1 MLEQM
6 RQLISS
12 AALLPPGSHVLC
24 AVSGGA
30 DSVCLLHALY
40 HLRPSLNFSLSA
52 AHYDHGLRG
61 EDSTQ
66 DARFVEQFVSLCC
79 GEQRL
84 PDGRVLPPVKLYQ
97 EIGTAHTAD
106 DNAET
111 ILFHLSRGSGLRG
124 LTGIAPRRDGLI
136 RPLLTTTRH
145 EIEGYLRYY
154 ALPHREDRTN
164 FDDTYA
170 RNRIRH
176 QVVPVLDGLF
186 PGFSPRMSQVA
197 ARLRADEDYLSDQ
210 ARAVSGRAVR
220 RDGGLAIPAAA
231 LAQAPG
237 PLAVR
242 ALRQLLDALCG
253 GDWTGSAVH
262 LESVL
267 ALCRTV
273 GPSAQVSLPH
283 GLIARR
289 EYDDLV
295 LAPAAQETL
304 PICPLP
310 LPGTIRAGPW
320 TVEVTGALYRGEMQ
334 TPFDLW
340 LAQSEA
346 PLTLR
351 PRQTG
356 DRLRLPGRPE
366 KTVKK
371 WLIDEKIPRSRRDLL
386 PVLAAPSGIAAVAG
400 LGAAAEHTPKPGQ
413 AAWHIRLIHTDWL
426 EPSVIPWGNDS

>member
-1 MLEQM
+1 M
-6 RQLISS
+6 
-12 AALLPPGSHVLC
+12 
-24 AVSGGA
+24 
-30 DSVCLLHALY
+30 
-40 HLRPSLNFSLSA
+40 
-52 AHYDHGLRG
+52 
-61 EDSTQ
+61 
-66 DARFVEQFVSLCC
+66 
-79 GEQRL
+79 
-84 PDGRVLPPVKLYQ
+84 
-97 EIGTAHTAD
+97 
-106 DNAET
+106 
-111 ILFHLSRGSGLRG
+111 
-124 LTGIAPRRDGLI
+124 
-136 RPLLTTTRH
+136 
-145 EIEGYLRYY
+145 
-154 ALPHREDRTN
+154 
-164 FDDTYA
+164 
-170 RNRIRH
+170 
-176 QVVPVLDGLF
+176 LDGLF

-310 LPGTIRAGPW
+310 LPGTIQAGPW

-334 TPFDLW
+334 MPFDLW
-340 LAQSEA
+340 LARSEA

-371 WLIDEKIPRSRRDLL
+371 WFIDEKIPRSRRDLL

-400 LGAAAEHTPKPGQ
+400 LGPAEEHIPKPGQ
-413 AAWHIRLIHTDWL
+413 AASQECHTSAHRPALPVPRRWL
-426 EPSVIPWGNDS
+426 H